1 MDTIVPFKPSRILSI
16 DVFRAITMVVM
27 VFVND
32 LYPVSGV
39 PHWLEHAAFDE
50 NMLGFSDLVFPAFL
64 FVMGMSIPLAIESK
78 LQKGSSK
85 LEVLESIITRTVALI
100 LMGLFTVNYSSFAT
114 TGGLTKPIFGLLMLV
129 GFALVWNIYP
139 TPKSELMANLQRGL
153 KIVGIILLVSLIYV
167 YRDGNGGMFQ
177 QRWWGILGLIGWAYF
192 FAAVIY
198 LYNRHRPKILMIAYL
213 AFIVL
218 NILGSSKCLGAFN
231 GLIPDNGCFQA
242 FAMTGVLL
250 TLLLRHSSLKYGINR
265 RLAFAVLAGIGLL
278 LLGFVSNNFWIIS
291 KLQATPTWLFYC
303 TGISVLTYVVIYWL
317 IDIKEK
323 AWWFNIIKPAGTATL
338 TCYLVSYLFYALLSL
353 SGFKFPDFL
362 LVSPIGLLKCLAIA
376 LTVTGMTALLSK
388 IGIKLKI

>member
-1 MDTIVPFKPSRILSI
+1 MPFKPSRIVSI
-16 DVFRAITMVVM
+16 DVFRAITMIVM
-27 VFVND
+27 IFVND
-32 LYPVSGV
+32 LYTVSGV

-85 LEVLESIITRTVALI
+85 LEVLESIISRTVAL
-100 LMGLFTVNYSSFAT
+100 LVMGLFTVNYSSFAT
-114 TGGLTKPIFGLLMLV
+114 TGGLTKPVFGLLMLV
-129 GFALVWNIYP
+129 GFALVWNVYP

-177 QRWWGILGLIGWAYF
+177 QRWWGILGLIGWAYS

-198 LYNRHRPKILMIAYL
+198 LYNRHRPKILMVSYL

-250 TLLLRHSSLKYGINR
+250 TLLLRHSSLKYDINR
-265 RLAFAVLAGIGLL
+265 RLSFAVLAGIGLL
-278 LLGFVSNNFWIIS
+278 LLGLVSNNFWIVS

-303 TGISVLTYVVIYWL
+303 TGISVLLYVAIYWL

-323 AWWFNIIKPAGTATL
+323 GCWFNIIKPAGTATL

-353 SGFKFPDFL
+353 SDLKFPDLL
-362 LVSPIGLLKCLAIA
+362 LVSPIGLLKCLTVA
-376 LTVTGMTALLSK
+376 LVVTGMTALLGK
-388 IGIKLKI
+388 MGIKLKI